1 MLEHKIISIESTS
14 ALCAVALSEGERIIG
29 EYVSYDKNQHDRLL
43 AEFVKRLLEDH
54 DLKIE
59 NIDAVAVSAGPGSF
73 TGLRIGASVAKGLCF
88 GDSPELISVPTLGA
102 LAYAG
107 ISEAKNQKMNK
118 IIATVPSHKNILYYG
133 EYDLELNPLTEVKVT
148 TIEEIETKEFTN
160 ALVSGPAAKY
170 FSESIIN
177 ERLNQLDVKKIAR
190 LANKLYQEGNFTKA
204 SEFKPLYI
212 QEFTPKIRQKK
223 LDI

>member
-1 MLEHKIISIESTS
+1 MLEQKIISIESTS
-14 ALCAVALSEGERIIG
+14 SICAVALSEGERIIG

-43 AEFVKRLLEDH
+43 AEFVKRLIEDH

-73 TGLRIGASVAKGLCF
+73 TGLRIGASVAKGLSF
-88 GDSPELISVPTLGA
+88 GNSPKLISVPTLDA
-102 LAYAG
+102 LAFAG
-107 ISEAKNQKMNK
+107 IAETKKQKMNK
-118 IIATVPSHKNILYYG
+118 IIATVPSHKNILYFR
-133 EYDLELNPLTEVKVT
+133 EYDLELNPLTEVEIT

-160 ALVSGPAAKY
+160 ALVCGPAAEY

-190 LANKLYQEGNFTKA
+190 LANKLYQKNKFTNA

-212 QEFTPKIRQKK
+212 QEFTPKMRQKK